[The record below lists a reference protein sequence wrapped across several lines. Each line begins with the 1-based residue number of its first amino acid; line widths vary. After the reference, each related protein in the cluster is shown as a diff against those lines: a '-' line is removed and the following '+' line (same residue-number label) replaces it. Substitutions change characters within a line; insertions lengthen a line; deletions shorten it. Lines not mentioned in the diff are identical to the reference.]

1 MRRLRASLC
10 RIYRYTHC
18 CLTLRAA
25 VALYS
30 CCNTRLLQHTHTS
43 RVWTCPRVRN
53 LQFAPCWKKNML
65 TRRYILLPPQKL
77 EAFPACILH
86 IKAYLRCLASNT
98 EISKI
103 AVGFNC
109 ISLGSLL
116 LFVNMWKL
124 DLFFVCFLKCFGF
137 FYSDIPAFLSCFFLV
152 HFGFSLTNKEILN
165 AICSVDDLLELK
177 CRRKIWKSCQNWNV
191 FQDFCK
197 KMLVK
202 IFLLSLL
209 SVWRHC
215 REFQQKT

>member
-30 CCNTRLLQHTHTS
+30 CYNTRLLQHTHTHTS

-53 LQFAPCWKKNML
+53 LQFAPCWKTNML

-77 EAFPACILH
+77 ETFPACILH
-86 IKAYLRCLASNT
+86 IKAYLSCLASNA

-124 DLFFVCFLKCFGF
+124 DLFLCVFWSALGF
-137 FYSDIPAFLSCFFLV
+137 FIQTSLHSSLVFFLY
-152 HFGFSLTNKEILN
+152 IL
-165 AICSVDDLLELK
+165 V
-177 CRRKIWKSCQNWNV
+177 
-191 FQDFCK
+191 
-197 KMLVK
+197 
-202 IFLLSLL
+202 
-209 SVWRHC
+209 SVWLTRKYLMQYV
-215 REFQQKT
+215 RLMIYWS